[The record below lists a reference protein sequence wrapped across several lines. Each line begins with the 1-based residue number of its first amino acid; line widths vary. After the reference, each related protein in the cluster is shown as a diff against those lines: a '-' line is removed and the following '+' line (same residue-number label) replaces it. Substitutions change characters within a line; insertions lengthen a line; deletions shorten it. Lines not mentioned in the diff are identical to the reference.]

1 MRHIEDRTYRF
12 FAVLLLLFWIL
23 TVFGCAS
30 DPTSRWARARESLSV
45 AQDTAVLLYETGN
58 LSDEDMANRIGPAV
72 LTARSA
78 LERAEQ
84 LLPDGPGIAEV
95 LDIAEAAV
103 LRLSQLRM
111 EYVDGNLE

>member
-1 MRHIEDRTYRF
+1 MQRIEERTYRF
-12 FAVLLLLFWIL
+12 FALLLLLFWCL

-30 DPTSRWARARESLSV
+30 DPTSRWAQARESLNV
-45 AQDTAVLLYETGN
+45 AQDTAVLLYDTGN
-58 LSDEDMANRIGPAV
+58 LSDEDMTNRIGPAV

-84 LLPDGPGIAEV
+84 LLPDGPGLAEV
-95 LDIAEAAV
+95 LEIAEAAV
-103 LRLSQLRM
+103 LRLSELRL